1 MPEASAQEQSD
12 ATAVP
17 QVVQTLHDRFGDPK
31 NFINRELSWLEFN
44 RRVLEEAQDPTQPL
58 IERIKFVTIFS
69 SNLDEFFEIRVA
81 GIKQQIQS
89 ETSDVG
95 PDGLS
100 PTELFDRI
108 QKTVRELVGTQYAL
122 WKNELLPELAKNGIY
137 VREIAELSAKRAAW
151 ANRYFQQE
159 VFPMLTPLAVDASHP
174 FPHLLNRSHNLL
186 VRAKTRRRGERL
198 HAIVQV
204 PRVVPRLILMPRGTG
219 ANEPWEYIYLASLI
233 KQHIGEL
240 FPGLILDGVHAF
252 RVTRNS
258 DLYIDDEEAE
268 NLLRTIEQELRRT
281 SRGNAVR
288 LEVEADCPKDF
299 LELLLEFFNLTE
311 ADAYKLDGPLTMT
324 HLAPLVANDA
334 FAKLR
339 DRPFQPARD
348 PALPPHAD
356 FFEVLRRQDVLLHHP
371 YDSFDEVVEL
381 VETAAKDPQV
391 LAIKMTLYRTS
402 GDSPIVEA
410 LIDAANAGKQ
420 VTAIVEL
427 RARFDEASNIQWA
440 RRLEEA
446 GAHVIYGVVGLK
458 THCKALLIVRRDAD
472 EIRRYVHL
480 GTGNYHSRTARIY
493 TDFSLLT
500 SESQLSEEVATVFN
514 TLTGLAGY
522 PGLKKL
528 MVAPFDMHSRF
539 IKLIERERD
548 NALAG
553 KPARI
558 VAKMNALVD
567 QEIIEKLYE
576 ASCADVTIDLVV
588 RGICCL
594 RPKVPALSENI
605 RVISI
610 VGRFLEHSR
619 IFYFEDAAQFLPANR
634 AGFPDRDARVAGS
647 NHQRRHS
654 RVSARSRE
662 GAGIAAGRHV
672 PTFNTRSGR
681 TAPPSAVAISRSI
694 TRTHEKAW
702 WFDKKSA
709 CGPAGTDCRCKGKRR
724 DRSDEIGDAV
734 KKRTLVIDVGGSNVK
749 VMISRSQ
756 RRKFKSGPEMT
767 PRELVTQLKSL
778 LQDWTFD
785 AISMGFPAP
794 VRNGCIMSE
803 PKHLGPGWTRFNF
816 EKSLGKPVRIINY
829 AAMQALGSYRGRR
842 MLSLGLGTGLGS
854 TLIWESNVLPLELG
868 DLPYGNDH
876 IIEDC
881 LGKSGLKQLGEKQ
894 WKSEVLRAVVLLKKS
909 LIADYVV
916 LGGGSAKKLDQL
928 PHGIELGHN
937 RNAFLGGVRLWQ
949 PDPHTRRAKWQI
961 L

>member
-1 MPEASAQEQSD
+1 MPEATARTEEESSAVAAPE
-12 ATAVP
+12 
-17 QVVQTLHDRFGDPK
+17 VVQTAHERFSDPK

-44 RRVLEEAQDPTQPL
+44 RRVLEEAQDERQPL
-58 IERIKFVTIFS
+58 IERVKFLTIFS

-81 GIKQQIQS
+81 GIKQQIES

-108 QKTVRELVGTQYAL
+108 QKTVRELVAAQYAL

-137 VREIAELSAKRAAW
+137 VREIAELPAKRAAW
-151 ANRYFQQE
+151 AHRYFQQE

-186 VRAKTRRRGERL
+186 VRAKTRRRGEPL

-204 PRVVPRLILMPRGTG
+204 PRALSRLILLPRGKG
-219 ANEPWEYIYLASLI
+219 ADEPWEYIYLASLI

-240 FPGLILDGVHAF
+240 FPGLILDGAHAF

-268 NLLRTIEQELRRT
+268 NLLRTIEQELRRS

-299 LELLLEFFNLTE
+299 LELLLRFFNLSE
-311 ADAYKLDGPLTMT
+311 ADAYKLDGPLSMT

-334 FAKLR
+334 FGKLK

-348 PALPPHAD
+348 PSLPPHAD

-371 YDSFDEVVEL
+371 YDSFDQVVEFI
-381 VETAAKDPQV
+381 EKAATDPQV
-391 LAIKMTLYRTS
+391 LAIKITLYRTS
-402 GDSPIVEA
+402 GDSPVVEA

-427 RARFDEASNIQWA
+427 RARFDEATNIQWA

-472 EIRRYVHL
+472 RLRHYVHL
-480 GTGNYHSRTARIY
+480 GTGNYHPRTARIY
-493 TDFSLLT
+493 TDWSLLS
-500 SESQLSEEVATVFN
+500 SEPQLTEEVATVFN

-528 MVAPFDMHSRF
+528 MVAPFDMHSRL
-539 IKLIERERD
+539 IQLIERERD
-548 NALAG
+548 NARAG

-558 VAKMNALVD
+558 VAKLNALVD

-576 ASCADVTIDLVV
+576 ASCSDVSIDLIV

-594 RPKVPALSENI
+594 RPKIPGLSENI

-619 IFYFEDAAQFLPANR
+619 INHFENGGDPLVYLSSADWMPRNFFRRIEVAFPIETPALRDQIINDVIPTFLKDRVKARELQPDGTYRRLKPEGPEPSRQAQWQFR
-634 AGFPDRDARVAGS
+634 EV
-647 NHQRRHS
+647 
-654 RVSARSRE
+654 SRE
-662 GAGIAAGRHV
+662 RTKKLSGSKKKPRADKLVPISVVHEDSAAAAGR
-672 PTFNTRSGR
+672 S
-681 TAPPSAVAISRSI
+681 
-694 TRTHEKAW
+694 EK
-702 WFDKKSA
+702 
-709 CGPAGTDCRCKGKRR
+709 P
-724 DRSDEIGDAV
+724 
-734 KKRTLVIDVGGSNVK
+734 
-749 VMISRSQ
+749 
-756 RRKFKSGPEMT
+756 
-767 PRELVTQLKSL
+767 
-778 LQDWTFD
+778 
-785 AISMGFPAP
+785 
-794 VRNGCIMSE
+794 
-803 PKHLGPGWTRFNF
+803 
-816 EKSLGKPVRIINY
+816 
-829 AAMQALGSYRGRR
+829 
-842 MLSLGLGTGLGS
+842 
-854 TLIWESNVLPLELG
+854 
-868 DLPYGNDH
+868 
-876 IIEDC
+876 
-881 LGKSGLKQLGEKQ
+881 
-894 WKSEVLRAVVLLKKS
+894 
-909 LIADYVV
+909 
-916 LGGGSAKKLDQL
+916 
-928 PHGIELGHN
+928 
-937 RNAFLGGVRLWQ
+937 
-949 PDPHTRRAKWQI
+949 
-961 L
+961 

>member
-1 MPEASAQEQSD
+1 MPEAQ
-12 ATAVP
+12 ATARTDEQTIPIVVP
-17 QVVQTLHDRFGDPK
+17 QVVQTAHERFGDPK

-58 IERIKFVTIFS
+58 IERVKFLTIVS

-81 GIKQQIQS
+81 GIKQQIES
-89 ETSDVG
+89 ETSDIS

-100 PTELFDRI
+100 PTETFDRI
-108 QKTVRELVGTQYAL
+108 QKTVRQLVAAQYAL
-122 WKNELLPELAKNGIY
+122 WNNELLPELSKNGIY
-137 VREIAELSAKRAAW
+137 VREIADLPAKRAAW
-151 ANRYFQQE
+151 AHRYFQQE
-159 VFPMLTPLAVDASHP
+159 VFPMLTPLAVDARHP
-174 FPHLLNRSHNLL
+174 LPHLLNRSHNLL
-186 VRAKTRRRGERL
+186 VRAKTQRRGEPM

-204 PRVVPRLILMPRGTG
+204 PRAVSRLIALPRGKG
-219 ANEPWEYIYLASLI
+219 ADEPWEYIYLASLI

-268 NLLRTIEQELRRT
+268 NLLRTIEQELRRS

-299 LELLLEFFNLTE
+299 LELLLRFFNLSE
-311 ADAYKLDGPLTMT
+311 ADTYKLHGPLSMT

-334 FAKLR
+334 FAKLK

-371 YDSFDEVVEL
+371 YDSFDQIVEWI
-381 VETAAKDPQV
+381 EAAASDPQV
-391 LAIKMTLYRTS
+391 LAIKITLYRTS
-402 GDSPIVEA
+402 GDSPIVGA

-458 THCKALLIVRRDAD
+458 THSKALLIVRRDTD
-472 EIRRYVHL
+472 QLRRYVHL

-500 SESQLSEEVATVFN
+500 SEPQLTEEVATVFN
-514 TLTGLAGY
+514 TLTGLTGY

-528 MVAPFDMHSRF
+528 MVSPFDMHSRV

-558 VAKMNALVD
+558 VAKLNALVD

-576 ASCADVTIDLVV
+576 ASCAEVTIDLIV

-594 RPKVPALSENI
+594 RPKIPDLSENI
-605 RVISI
+605 RVISL

-619 IFYFEDAAQFLPANR
+619 IFHFENAGQPKVFLSSADWMPRNFYRRIELAFPVENPALRDQIINEVLPSFLNDRVKARGLQPNGTYRRLKPEGSEPRAQAQWHFR
-634 AGFPDRDARVAGS
+634 EV
-647 NHQRRHS
+647 
-654 RVSARSRE
+654 SRE
-662 GAGIAAGRHV
+662 RAKKMTGSKKKLRADKLIPITVASDKPAALTE
-672 PTFNTRSGR
+672 P
-681 TAPPSAVAISRSI
+681 
-694 TRTHEKAW
+694 
-702 WFDKKSA
+702 
-709 CGPAGTDCRCKGKRR
+709 GTDP
-724 DRSDEIGDAV
+724 
-734 KKRTLVIDVGGSNVK
+734 
-749 VMISRSQ
+749 Q
-756 RRKFKSGPEMT
+756 
-767 PRELVTQLKSL
+767 
-778 LQDWTFD
+778 
-785 AISMGFPAP
+785 PA
-794 VRNGCIMSE
+794 S
-803 PKHLGPGWTRFNF
+803 KT
-816 EKSLGKPVRIINY
+816 S
-829 AAMQALGSYRGRR
+829 AA
-842 MLSLGLGTGLGS
+842 T
-854 TLIWESNVLPLELG
+854 T
-868 DLPYGNDH
+868 
-876 IIEDC
+876 
-881 LGKSGLKQLGEKQ
+881 KQ
-894 WKSEVLRAVVLLKKS
+894 S
-909 LIADYVV
+909 
-916 LGGGSAKKLDQL
+916 
-928 PHGIELGHN
+928 
-937 RNAFLGGVRLWQ
+937 
-949 PDPHTRRAKWQI
+949 
-961 L
+961 